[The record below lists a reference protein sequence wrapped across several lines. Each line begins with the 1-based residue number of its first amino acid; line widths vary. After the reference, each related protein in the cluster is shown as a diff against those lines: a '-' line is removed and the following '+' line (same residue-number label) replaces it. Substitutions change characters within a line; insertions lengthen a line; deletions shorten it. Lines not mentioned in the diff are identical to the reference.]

1 MARPIPDEE
10 PVIIATLSRRR
21 PGDGLVELVMVRS
34 KSDAWVLIF
43 EVKKLFNPRIRY
55 EMVDHLLNKVLYA
68 GEQDTSEDVSRYP
81 MVCDLTPPSDPAGSA
96 NEC

>member
-34 KSDAWVLIF
+34 KLDAWVVIF
-43 EVKKLFNPRIRY
+43 EVEKLFNPRMRY
-55 EMVDHLLNKVLYA
+55 EMVDHHLNKVLHA
-68 GEQDTSEDVSRYP
+68 EEQDTSEDVSRYP
-81 MVCDLTPPSDPAGSA
+81 MMCNLTPPFDPAGSA
-96 NEC
+96 NE